1 MSLVKFLMAG
11 KSLFGFGRRPTR
23 YEMNGEN
30 LLPKFGADTNEVG
43 SEDKNPSGE
52 FSERGREAESPDMFA
67 TRGKVARSTARV
79 ADEVEDF
86 AGAGVGE
93 IRGRVRF
100 SGYFAAQNVVKASRT
115 LVQAEL
121 ALNSV
126 RVVRNDLS
134 DADLELVRARKRS
147 RNQPVKRVPALGSPE
162 SVNAPGRTVVLGRA

>member
-23 YEMNGEN
+23 YEMSREK
-30 LLPKFGADTNEVG
+30 LLPKFAGGANG
-43 SEDKNPSGE
+43 GA
-52 FSERGREAESPDMFA
+52 SERVPEADSPDMFA
-67 TRGKVARSTARV
+67 PRGRAVRPMARV
-79 ADEVEDF
+79 ADGVEDF

-93 IRGRVRF
+93 TRGRVRF

-147 RNQPVKRVPALGSPE
+147 RNQPVEQVPAQEVSE
-162 SVNAPGRTVVLGRA
+162 SVNAVVQAVVLGRA